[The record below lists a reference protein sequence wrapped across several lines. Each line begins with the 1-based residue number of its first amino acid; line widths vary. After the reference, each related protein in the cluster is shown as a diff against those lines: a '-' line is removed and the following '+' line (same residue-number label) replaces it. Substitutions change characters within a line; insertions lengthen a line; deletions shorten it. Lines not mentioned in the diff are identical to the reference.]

1 MSDEQNTGC
10 NVDEGEIGPPL
21 IPKPPNRS
29 RTFPKN
35 NSGSCSSI
43 LGKSFTLRKQP
54 DICRPQVCSLHTV
67 PEVQDIIVDEF
78 AQSGRHR
85 RTLEEQVFDAS
96 IQRAKRGMCL
106 GFVLAISLIICG
118 TMVILSGYSV
128 EGLAV
133 IAADAGVLAVAYIV
147 DHRSRED

>member
-21 IPKPPNRS
+21 IPKPPES
-29 RTFPKN
+29 
-35 NSGSCSSI
+35 
-43 LGKSFTLRKQP
+43 LP
-54 DICRPQVCSLHTV
+54 DIPEEQLRELFQYFREVIHIEETTGHMPPPSMLAAYR

-78 AQSGRHR
+78 AQAGRHR